1 MNLKDRLSDSPALF
15 RLLESLSENAPETG
29 RLYLAGGAVR
39 DLLLGTP
46 CPQDID
52 LVLTGSSPKAYGE
65 SLRRRLGAFGFRSD
79 PSYRTARLE
88 IPFDGKSFSLDINHT
103 RRESYPTPGGLPSVA
118 WIDSLYY
125 DMERRDFSVNAMA
138 ISLNADSFGELIDYT
153 GGQRDLGIKCMRVL
167 HDRSF
172 LDDPTRILRLFRY
185 AARLDFSADAHTMD
199 LLNEALDKKC
209 LDTLSTDRLMHELLR
224 CLSDSIAHKTLL
236 ALAGFGIL
244 FPDAR
249 GLAALHAFEEDGE
262 IFWKKHL
269 PGLDSVLV
277 KILLLRDPSFLGYN
291 MNRLYSNTLS
301 HWIRHGEAWR
311 QQIRSAST
319 PGLLYDLLSPHAP
332 EALVAMAQ
340 TGGDGSAEWVAAV
353 RFLSVLKGTAPR
365 LDGEDLLALGVPP
378 GPAVGRFLSELLHLR
393 LDGRIDDSREAE
405 AAYVLKHLER
415 KD

>member
-1 MNLKDRLSDSPALF
+1 MNLKERFSDSPALF
-15 RLLESLSENAPETG
+15 KLLKTLSENAPGKG

-46 CPQDID
+46 CPKDID
-52 LVLTGSSPKAYGE
+52 LVLTGNSPKSYGE
-65 SLRRRLGAFGFRSD
+65 SLTGCLGAFGFRSD
-79 PSYRTARLE
+79 PSYETVRLE
-88 IPFDGKSFSLDINHT
+88 IPFGEKSFSLDINHT
-103 RRESYPTPGGLPSVA
+103 RRESYPTPGSLPSVT
-118 WIDSLYY
+118 WIDSLYF

-153 GGQRDLGIKCMRVL
+153 GGQRDLGIKCLRVL

-185 AARLDFSADAHTMD
+185 AARLGFSADAHTMD
-199 LLNEALDKKC
+199 LLNEALGKDC
-209 LDTLSTDRLMHELLR
+209 LDTLSADRLMNELFL
-224 CLSDSIAHKTLL
+224 CLSGRNAHKTFL
-236 ALAGFGIL
+236 ALADFGIL
-244 FPDAR
+244 SPEAR
-249 GLAALHAFEEDGE
+249 GLSALHAFEKDGE

-269 PGLDSVLV
+269 PGLDPVLV

-291 MNRLYSNTLS
+291 MNRLYSRTLS
-301 HWIRHGEAWR
+301 HWIRHGETWR
-311 QQIRSAST
+311 QQVQSAST

-332 EALVAMAQ
+332 EALVALAQ
-340 TGGDGSAEWVAAV
+340 TGGSGSSEWVSAV
-353 RFLSVLKGTAPR
+353 RFFSVLKGTAPR

-393 LDGRIDDSREAE
+393 LDGRIGDSREAE